1 MEKRLTDNSGASK
14 AAIFMIWAV
23 LVGQVAM
30 FFVSYNNY
38 SVWNSLSSGGGVTQS
53 SLSSSL
59 ILLAVFAM
67 ILVLVNLISAI
78 TFIVWFKG
86 AYHNIGL
93 KVEKMKYG
101 EGWAIGCW
109 FVPILNFFRP
119 YEMMNEIFEET
130 NRFFSKKGKDIS
142 LEKDIVGIWWFAYI
156 IINFVFNVIFRFMEG
171 DSVDPDDQISFSI
184 TWMVYSIVMVP
195 LALVTIRM
203 IKNYAK
209 AEKALYHFKED
220 EVKVES
226 NVVETPQEKELESSV
241 NKGIE

>member
-1 MEKRLTDNSGASK
+1 
-14 AAIFMIWAV
+14 
-23 LVGQVAM
+23 
-30 FFVSYNNY
+30 
-38 SVWNSLSSGGGVTQS
+38 
-53 SLSSSL
+53 
-59 ILLAVFAM
+59 
-67 ILVLVNLISAI
+67 
-78 TFIVWFKG
+78 
-86 AYHNIGL
+86 
-93 KVEKMKYG
+93 
-101 EGWAIGCW
+101 
-109 FVPILNFFRP
+109 
-119 YEMMNEIFEET
+119 MMNEIFEET